1 MRSSSREGI
10 SWVVGVVVQGVRR
23 VVVGGHG
30 CGCGCWCVKVGLMM
44 GNGGL
49 EIEAGEERTREGGL
63 EGDLEVR

>member
-1 MRSSSREGI
+1 
-10 SWVVGVVVQGVRR
+10 
-23 VVVGGHG
+23 
-30 CGCGCWCVKVGLMM
+30 VKVGLMM

>member
-10 SWVVGVVVQGVRR
+10 SWVVGGVVQGVRR

-30 CGCGCWCVKVGLMM
+30 CGCWYWCVKVGLMM
-44 GNGGL
+44 GKGEL
-49 EIEAGEERTREGGL
+49 EIGAGEERTREGAL